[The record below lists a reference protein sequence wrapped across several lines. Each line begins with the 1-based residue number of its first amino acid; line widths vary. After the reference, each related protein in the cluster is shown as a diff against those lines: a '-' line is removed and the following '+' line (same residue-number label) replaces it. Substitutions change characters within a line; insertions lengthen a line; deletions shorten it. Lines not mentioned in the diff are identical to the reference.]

1 MNVPSTAPDVPA
13 LPLVPTHEETLLRE
27 AVAGIAAGFGPAYIR
42 EKVEAKEPPTEL
54 WEALAERGYLGVNI
68 PEEYDGGGR
77 GLTELAAVG
86 EELAKAGCPLLLLLV
101 SPAIAG
107 SVLAR
112 HGTPEQKE
120 RWLRGIG
127 RADLRVA
134 FAITEPDAG
143 TNTHNL
149 STRAERR
156 NGSYVLRG
164 TKTFISGVEDAHAL
178 LVVARTGTNE
188 ESGRGLLS
196 LFMVD
201 TDAPGLERQVVP
213 TAPRNADR
221 QWQLFFDDVEVDAD
235 RLVGPEHAGLAVVFD
250 GLNPERIMTAALAI
264 GAARRAL
271 EQAAEYARERVV
283 WNGPIGSH
291 QGISHP
297 LAEAKIELELAALM
311 NRKACALY
319 DAGAR
324 GAGEASNMAKY
335 AAVEAAIHSV
345 DQAIQTHGGNGVA
358 LEYGLTDMWWG
369 IRTMRIAPVSR
380 EMILNYVAEHSLG
393 LPRSY

>member
-1 MNVPSTAPDVPA
+1 V
-13 LPLVPTHEETLLRE
+13 
-27 AVAGIAAGFGPAYIR
+27 
-42 EKVEAKEPPTEL
+42 
-54 WEALAERGYLGVNI
+54 
-68 PEEYDGGGR
+68 
-77 GLTELAAVG
+77 
-86 EELAKAGCPLLLLLV
+86 
-101 SPAIAG
+101 
-107 SVLAR
+107 
-112 HGTPEQKE
+112 
-120 RWLRGIG
+120 
-127 RADLRVA
+127 
-134 FAITEPDAG
+134 
-143 TNTHNL
+143 
-149 STRAERR
+149 RAERR

-196 LFMVD
+196 LFIVD
-201 TDAPGLERQVVP
+201 VDAPGLERQVVP

-250 GLNPERIMTAALAI
+250 GLNPERIMTAALAV

-283 WNGPIGSH
+283 WNAPIGSH

-319 DAGAR
+319 DAGAK

>member
-1 MNVPSTAPDVPA
+1 MNAPTTAAAGPS

-27 AVAGIAAGFGPAYIR
+27 AVAGIAAGFGPAYVR
-42 EKVEAKEPPTEL
+42 GKVEAQEPPTEL
-54 WEALAERGYLGVNI
+54 WDALAERGYLGVNV
-68 PEEYDGGGR
+68 PEAYDGGGR

-86 EELAKAGCPLLLLLV
+86 EELARAGCPLLLLLV

-127 RADLRVA
+127 RGELRVA

-149 STRAERR
+149 ATRAERR
-156 NGSYVLRG
+156 DGAYVLRG
-164 TKTFISGVEDAHAL
+164 TKTFISGVEDSHAL

-196 LFMVD
+196 LFIVD
-201 TDAPGLERQVVP
+201 TDAPGLERQPVP
-213 TAPRNADR
+213 TALRGADR
-221 QWQLFFDDVEVDAD
+221 QWQLFFDGVEVDAD

-264 GAARRAL
+264 GGARRAL
-271 EQAAEYARERVV
+271 AQAADYARERVV
-283 WNGPIGSH
+283 WDAPIGAH

-297 LAEAKIELELAALM
+297 LAEAKIELELATLM
-311 NRKACALY
+311 TRKACALY
-319 DAGAR
+319 DAGAK
-324 GAGEASNMAKY
+324 GAGEASKMAKY
-335 AAVEAAIHSV
+335 AAVEAAIRCV

-358 LEYGLTDMWWG
+358 LEYGLADMWWG